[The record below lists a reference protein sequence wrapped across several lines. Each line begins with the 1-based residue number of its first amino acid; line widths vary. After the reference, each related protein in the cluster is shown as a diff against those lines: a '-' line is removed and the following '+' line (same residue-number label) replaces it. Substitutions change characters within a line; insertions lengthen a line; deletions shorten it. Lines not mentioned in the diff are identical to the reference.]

1 MYIYCKDDFSGPLSI
16 KLHITSVSQKLHVLA
31 QQGNPLIVDDK
42 TRMCSSP
49 EIEFLL
55 GIV

>member
-16 KLHITSVSQKLHVLA
+16 KLHVTSVSQKLHVLA

-49 EIEFLL
+49 EIKFLL